1 MLSIGKLA
9 AGQASYYERQV
20 AQGRDDYYSGRGEAP
35 GEWVGRGAAALG
47 LAGEVDAGA
56 FNALMAGV
64 DPSDPQLE
72 RRLRDSSGESKVVGF
87 DLTFSAPK
95 SVSVLFAAGD
105 EQTAGELTGAHEAAV
120 RAALEYVEDV
130 AVKVRRGRGGVIV
143 QPGEGVVAAAYRHRM
158 SRSLDPQLHTHVVCA
173 NVARGPDGRW
183 TALDGRQL
191 YEHAKTAGYLY
202 QAHLRAEVRERLGL
216 EWGPVSKGAAD
227 LRALPAEVLTEFSRR
242 RQEIV
247 EAAREAGVQ
256 DLASERGKYL
266 AVLTRERKQYGV
278 ETHTWREEVRARAGE
293 HGLDHHVIAELVDD
307 GHRRLADG
315 QPVARVDERAVGDQ
329 LAGEHGLTEKAN
341 TFAERDVLR
350 EYAAAAEQGARVAD
364 VRAQGERFAARGD
377 VLETVSGGLTTQ
389 DLVAAE
395 RRLIA
400 AATGRAGEGVA
411 VIPGDV
417 LERALAGVDR
427 PLSDEQAEALRSV
440 ATSGNGVD
448 VVEAL
453 AGTGKTFTAG
463 ALRQA
468 YEDAGYQVVGVAPTA
483 RAVRELAEEAGVPA
497 WTLER
502 SLLDLAAGHRLPARA
517 VVILDEAA
525 MASTRGTERLLAAA
539 QAGGAKVIA
548 IGDSGQLPSV
558 QAGGWMREIGQRVGA
573 HRLTQ
578 VMRQRD
584 VDERRA
590 LAHLHDG
597 RSGNYLEWADANGR
611 LEVHSDA
618 GALPAALADWQQA
631 AGEHGFAQ
639 AVLIARDN
647 DTRAALNQLAREHVR
662 ALGQLSADVDYGP
675 VTVAAGD
682 RIICRRNDRFAD
694 VDNGTRGTVLETR
707 ELGLLIRTDAGAT
720 RTLPAAYVAEHV
732 EHAYCLTGHG
742 MQGGTVEHATVVAA
756 PRALTRGWS
765 YTALSRARQSTRLH
779 IDGQDVASGTERGQ
793 GAERAELAPHDAT
806 REPLTRDQVL
816 ARVER
821 RMTIRDDED
830 LAVTQLPTVSAP
842 FPAERAPVPLADPER
857 AAEHAEPPVP
867 AAPSQR
873 DALR

>member
-1 MLSIGKLA
+1 
-9 AGQASYYERQV
+9 
-20 AQGRDDYYSGRGEAP
+20 
-35 GEWVGRGAAALG
+35 
-47 LAGEVDAGA
+47 
-56 FNALMAGV
+56 
-64 DPSDPQLE
+64 
-72 RRLRDSSGESKVVGF
+72 
-87 DLTFSAPK
+87 
-95 SVSVLFAAGD
+95 
-105 EQTAGELTGAHEAAV
+105 
-120 RAALEYVEDV
+120 
-130 AVKVRRGRGGVIV
+130 
-143 QPGEGVVAAAYRHRM
+143 
-158 SRSLDPQLHTHVVCA
+158 
-173 NVARGPDGRW
+173 
-183 TALDGRQL
+183 
-191 YEHAKTAGYLY
+191 
-202 QAHLRAEVRERLGL
+202 
-216 EWGPVSKGAAD
+216 
-227 LRALPAEVLTEFSRR
+227 
-242 RQEIV
+242 
-247 EAAREAGVQ
+247 
-256 DLASERGKYL
+256 LASERGKYL

-278 ETHTWREEVRARAGE
+278 QTHTWREEVRARAGE
-293 HGLDHHVIAELVDD
+293 HGLDQHAIAELVDD
-307 GHRRLADG
+307 GQRRLADG
-315 QPVARVDERAVGDQ
+315 LPVGRVDERAVGDH

-350 EYAAAAEQGARVAD
+350 EFAAAAEQGARVVD

-497 WTLER
+497 WTLDR
-502 SLLDLAAGHRLPARA
+502 SLLDLAAGHSLPACA
-517 VVILDEAA
+517 VVILDEAS

-539 QAGGAKVIA
+539 QAAGAKVIA

-611 LEVHSDA
+611 LQVHSDA

-662 ALGQLSADVDYGP
+662 ARGQLGVDVDYGP

-694 VDNGTRGTVLETR
+694 VDNGTRATVLETR
-707 ELGLLIRTDAGAT
+707 EQGLLIRTDAGAT

-765 YTALSRARQSTRLH
+765 YTALSRARQATRLH
-779 IDGQDVASGTERGQ
+779 IDGYDFLSGAERGQ
-793 GAERAELAPHDAT
+793 GAERAELAPHDAK
-806 REPLTRDQVL
+806 REPLTRDEVL

-830 LAVTQLPTVSAP
+830 LAVTQLPTVPAP
-842 FPAERAPVPLADPER
+842 LPAERPPVPSAGLER
-857 AAEHAEPPVP
+857 AAEQAEPPVP
-867 AAPSQR
+867 AAPNQR
-873 DALR
+873 DTLRALQAALADVAHQRDRLPIRQVRALDAVDEERGQVRASRDDVAARLAQLPAPQRGLLGRAKDPHAAERARLTAALDGAERQLAALDRQRDQLTSATPGLDTARPQRDTLAQRETQVRRDAHELRDQLAERDVITPPRWARETFGDRPSDRRQAREWDRGVRTVARYRLDHDLADAVSGLGPEPADQRARGAWQHAATTVEDTQREDVPLVVELRDGGP